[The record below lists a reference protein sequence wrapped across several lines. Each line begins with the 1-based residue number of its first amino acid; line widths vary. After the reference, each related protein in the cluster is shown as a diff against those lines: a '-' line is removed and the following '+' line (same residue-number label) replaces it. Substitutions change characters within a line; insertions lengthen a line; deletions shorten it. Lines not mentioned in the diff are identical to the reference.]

1 MQLDLS
7 KQISVIQDENQTNIK
22 VLSDQIGVITEDQ
35 KNMFV
40 LLEKIKENQEKPAED
55 VQEIE

>member
-22 VLSDQIGVITEDQ
+22 VLSDQIGVITED
-35 KNMFV
+35 
-40 LLEKIKENQEKPAED
+40 
-55 VQEIE
+55 